1 MKSFRFLSLIVMS
14 FVIALGAMAQSRLNS
29 TEQKAQDALR
39 DFFRS
44 KNRAY
49 NIDAQDNS
57 FLFKEGDVVYWVTF
71 KSASSSSPVI
81 LYTLQRKGFKYEKEG
96 TFKAECV
103 YEACNEVN
111 RSNHVV
117 KAICKGKEVFFYSE
131 MYAKSPE
138 DFYNVLDQN
147 VDAFKGVPETY
158 KKTYAAALDAWR
170 KDSIAQNAPL
180 VIDQPVGKSE
190 LTVSSVSFCSRDTK
204 GNILVDY
211 DAPLRKSNVNCI
223 VAEVALEAAEK
234 GVYKIGMK
242 IYNPDGKIMLP
253 KAGAEYTTTKNFT
266 LPKAK
271 VPYGVEL
278 DPYGS
283 DSADT
288 WKAGEYKVEIYDCEK
303 GDLLKT
309 ESFNIL

>member
-1 MKSFRFLSLIVMS
+1 MKTFRFFSLVVM
-14 FVIALGAMAQSRLNS
+14 FFALAFNAMAQSRLNDV
-29 TEQKAQDALR
+29 EQKAQDALR

-57 FLFKEGDVVYWVTF
+57 VLFKEGDVVYWVTF
-71 KSASSSSPVI
+71 KSVSSSSPVI
-81 LYTLQRKGFKYEKEG
+81 LYTIHRKGVRYEKEG
-96 TFKAECV
+96 TFKASCV

-111 RSNHVV
+111 RANHVV
-117 KAICKGKEVFFYSE
+117 KAICKDKEVSFYSE
-131 MYAKSPE
+131 MYAKNPE
-138 DFYNVLDQN
+138 DFYNVLDFN
-147 VDAFKGVPETY
+147 VDAFKGVAETY
-158 KKTYAAALDAWR
+158 KKTYAAAFDAWE
-170 KDSIAQNAPL
+170 KDSIAQNAPQ
-180 VIDQPVGKSE
+180 VVEQPIGKSE

-204 GNILVDY
+204 GNTLVEY
-211 DAPLRKSNVNCI
+211 DSPLRKSSVNCI
-223 VAEVALEAAEK
+223 VAEVALEAAVK

-253 KAGAEYTTTKNFT
+253 KAGLDYTTTKNFT

-271 VPYGVEL
+271 TPYGVEL

-303 GDLLKT
+303 GALLKT
-309 ESFNIL
+309 ETFNIL